1 MQKEKLI
8 NRVIRGYDRN
18 NDNFVVEL
26 SLAHISLDVLQ
37 KIFNIE
43 EENPMYDCYPIR
55 MNEYRELKLFLKDDL
70 DFRSIDYF
78 LELK

>member
-43 EENPMYDCYPIR
+43 EENPMYDCYPIG

-70 DFRSIDYF
+70 DFRSLDYF